1 MYSQAGRCSHCR
13 VHRLLRRRE
22 REQVTGSWAQAEDVV
37 AGALCRC
44 VEGTHAGGAPRH
56 SEAAT

>member
-1 MYSQAGRCSHCR
+1 MYSHAGRCSHR
-13 VHRLLRRRE
+13 PAGGFFGSIE
-22 REQVTGSWAQAEDVV
+22 RGRAAGPWVQAEDVE
-37 AGALCRC
+37 ATALCRR

>member
-1 MYSQAGRCSHCR
+1 MRPWVR
-13 VHRLLRRRE
+13 
-22 REQVTGSWAQAEDVV
+22 AEDVV
-37 AGALCRC
+37 ATALRRR